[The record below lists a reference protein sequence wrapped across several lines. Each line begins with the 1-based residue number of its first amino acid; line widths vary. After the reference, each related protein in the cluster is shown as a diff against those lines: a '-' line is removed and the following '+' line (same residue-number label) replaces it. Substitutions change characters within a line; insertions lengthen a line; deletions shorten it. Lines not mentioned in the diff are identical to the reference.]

1 MRLTIEQA
9 IGQKLMLSFVGTEP
23 SSNILTTIQ
32 NHHVGGLT
40 LFHSMNVDNPAQV
53 RLLTDALQRAA
64 VASGQPPLII
74 ATDQEGG
81 QLMAISGATQFPGN
95 MALGAT
101 GSIDLTWKTG
111 AAIGRELAAIGVNVN
126 YAPVCDVNSNPQNPN
141 IGIRSFGEDSTM
153 VARFCKAMVEG
164 LQSTGV
170 VATAKHFPGHGDA
183 SSDPHYCMPVVSHDR
198 DRLEQIEIPPF
209 EAAIKANVRMIMSTH
224 VAFPNLNEGLMLPS
238 TLSPMILSRLLRDKM
253 GFQGVIISDAMNME
267 AIKQGSGLII
277 EVIAAVKAGVDLLL
291 LISDETAQ
299 EDIYSALVQATQRR
313 ILSTNEIISSAER
326 ILALKQW
333 LADITQ
339 PSLDVVGC
347 AEHRDLAFETAA
359 RSITLVRDEL
369 NLLPL
374 RLSPDARLAVIIPQP
389 VDLTPADTSSYV
401 SCTLARALRQYHP
414 AVEEFV
420 VPYAPSDDDI
430 TALMQKISQYNMI
443 IVGTINAFTQSNQAA
458 LVNALF
464 ETGMPIIVV
473 ALRLPYDLLAY
484 PKVPTYICTYS
495 ILPPSMEALAQV
507 LFGQIPFVG
516 RLPVSIPELYPLGD
530 AMNTKSS

>member
-23 SSNILTTIQ
+23 SSNILTTIR
-32 NHHVGGLT
+32 NHHVGGVT

-64 VASGQPPLII
+64 VASRQPPLII

-101 GSIDLTWKTG
+101 GSIDLAWKTG

-183 SSDPHYCMPVVSHDR
+183 SSDPHYCMPVVPHDR

-299 EDIYSALVQATQRR
+299 EDIYSALVQATQRM

-359 RSITLVRDEL
+359 RSITLARDEL

-374 RLSPDARLAVIIPQP
+374 RLSPDERLAVIIPQP

-401 SCTLARALRQYHP
+401 SCTLAQALQQYHP

-430 TALMQKISQYNMI
+430 NALMQKISQYNMI

-464 ETGMPIIVV
+464 ETGVPIIVV

-495 ILPPSMEALAQV
+495 ILPPSMEALAQA

-516 RLPVSIPELYPLGD
+516 QLPVSIPELYPLGD
-530 AMNTKSS
+530 GMNTKSS